1 MKPIKTAP
9 SVTFTKSGFVTKNQ
23 YLFTVNPG
31 VDLADALSSVSDM
44 LDTLVDP
51 INAAG
56 MGEALEGNNAWLVLH
71 TLVSAKAVIDSLQLD
86 MEGKQ

>member
-1 MKPIKTAP
+1 MKPIQTTAGT
-9 SVTFTKSGFVTKNQ
+9 TFTKSGFVTKNQ
-23 YLFTVNPG
+23 YLFAVNPG
-31 VDLADALSSVSDM
+31 VDQADALSTVSDM

-56 MGEALEGNNAWLVLH
+56 MGEALEGNNAWLVMH
-71 TLVSAKAVIDSLQLD
+71 TLVSAKAVVDSLLMD

>member
-44 LDTLVDP
+44 LDTIVDP
-51 INAAG
+51 ITDAG
-56 MGEALEGNNAWLVLH
+56 MGEALKDNNAWLVLH
-71 TLVSAKAVIDSLQLD
+71 TLVSAKAVIDSLLMD
-86 MEGKQ
+86 MEDKQ